1 MSYQR
6 LPLLIAFREAVGLR
20 DTYGGIDGVVALQAH
35 HLKPETPSDT
45 IVIFMH
51 PMGIMHYL
59 PLPPALAAQARTTAQ
74 RRSSCSGAN
83 RPVGTGASP
92 AAFR

>member
-1 MSYQR
+1 MSYSR
-6 LPLLIAFREAVGLR
+6 IPLLIAFREAMGLR

-59 PLPPALAAQARTTAQ
+59 PLPPALARM
-74 RRSSCSGAN
+74 
-83 RPVGTGASP
+83 
-92 AAFR
+92 